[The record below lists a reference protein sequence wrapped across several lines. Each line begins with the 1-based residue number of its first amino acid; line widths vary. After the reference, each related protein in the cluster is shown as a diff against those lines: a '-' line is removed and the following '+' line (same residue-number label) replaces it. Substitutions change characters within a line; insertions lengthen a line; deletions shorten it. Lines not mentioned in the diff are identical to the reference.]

1 MSWTYKNQ
9 KIGDISQFPDNSFG
23 FVYMVTHK
31 PSNKSYIGKKVLFHN
46 KKQKIGKRDLEKLQG
61 VVGRRPAYKLIV
73 KESDWLNYY
82 GSQADIK
89 KLLLDGKKDEFEKTI
104 LKVCP
109 DKKTLTYYEVKYQ
122 MIYEVLEKPDK
133 WFNDNI
139 LGKFY
144 SKDLLNIDLESH
156 LENMK

>member
-9 KIGDISQFPDNSFG
+9 KIGDISQFPENTFG
-23 FVYMVTHK
+23 FVYMVKHK

-82 GSQADIK
+82 GSQVDIK
-89 KLLLDGKKDEFEKTI
+89 KLLLEGKKDEFERTI
-104 LKVCP
+104 LKICP
-109 DKKTLTYYEVKYQ
+109 DKKSLTYYEVKYQ
-122 MIYEVLEKPDK
+122 MLYEVLEKPDE

-144 SKDLLNIDLESH
+144 SKDLSHINLESN
-156 LENMK
+156 LEGMK

>member
-9 KIGDISQFPDNSFG
+9 KIGDISQFPENTFG
-23 FVYMVTHK
+23 FVYMVKHN

-82 GSQADIK
+82 GSQVDIK
-89 KLLLDGKKDEFEKTI
+89 KLLLEGKKDEFERTI
-104 LKVCP
+104 LKICP
-109 DKKTLTYYEVKYQ
+109 DKKSLTYYEVKYQ
-122 MIYEVLEKPDK
+122 MLYEVLEKPDE

-144 SKDLLNIDLESH
+144 SKDLSHINLESN
-156 LENMK
+156 LEGMK